1 VSPNPLHVLALDPG
15 ERVGWAC
22 AYIWADGEWGDM
34 KHGITPLKDM
44 ALAVHRK
51 ITDYDVVVYETW
63 RLAADKARS
72 FAGSDF
78 PSVQFIGAVKAA
90 AWLNP
95 HVRLVSQGP
104 RLKTT
109 AEKTAPPELRKLLK
123 RMPKSHDDAHDGDAL
138 LHLWHYTWTKF
149 VNSPALAQAAG
160 PQGGTRI
167 HDAQPEVRSAP

>member
-1 VSPNPLHVLALDPG
+1 MLEPLHVLALDPG
-15 ERVGWAC
+15 ERVGWAR
-22 AYIWADGEWGDM
+22 AAIYPDGQWFEM
-34 KHGITPLKDM
+34 THGITPLKDM

-95 HVRLVSQGP
+95 HVKARVTGTGHQDDRREDS
-104 RLKTT
+104 T
-109 AEKTAPPELRKLLK
+109 ART
-123 RMPKSHDDAHDGDAL
+123 
-138 LHLWHYTWTKF
+138 
-149 VNSPALAQAAG
+149 AQAVGAYA
-160 PQGGTRI
+160 QVTRRR
-167 HDAQPEVRSAP
+167 A